1 MENNTILKSKPRKRD
16 NETVRREAPS
26 ELQEAFLDKCALGSY
41 NKANREVRLWATRPN
56 MGVYQAAMQR
66 STQGFFPL
74 ETKAVGVN
82 PLQ

>member
-1 MENNTILKSKPRKRD
+1 MRTNQNSRPRKRD
-16 NETVRREAPS
+16 NGTDGLEVPS

-41 NKANREVRLWATRPN
+41 NKANREVRLWTTRPN

>member
-1 MENNTILKSKPRKRD
+1 MRTNQNSRPRKRD
-16 NETVRREAPS
+16 NGTDGLEVPS

-41 NKANREVRLWATRPN
+41 NKANREVRLWTTRPN
-56 MGVYQAAMQR
+56 MGVHQAAMQR